1 MTEAE
6 MRERLQELEDILRI
20 LAHYTRDSWVQDLV
34 ERVLDDR

>member
-20 LAHYTRDSWVQDLV
+20 LAQYTRDSWVQDLV

>member
-6 MRERLQELEDILRI
+6 MRERLQELEDVLRI
-20 LAHYTRDSWVQDLV
+20 LAQYTRDAWVQDLV